1 MPDGGG
7 LLAAWEVAA
16 GAARTVRLSRA
27 ESMGGDKLTRRAA
40 CRRAQAANRLKS
52 GALLEAAR
60 APAERPHE
68 PNFRG
73 DHRQREQGPA
83 SAHPP
88 RADESRAREPRPSA

>member
-60 APAERPHE
+60 APLRRPMSRTFVE
-68 PNFRG
+68 TTGRG
-73 DHRQREQGPA
+73 SRGP
-83 SAHPP
+83 PP
-88 RADESRAREPRPSA
+88 QSPGFQAVRCLRAAA